1 MTLPADLLHSLQ
13 GISGFSRLDF
23 EQVHLSGEQV
33 TSLRLNPAKTRG
45 EFPSTLTVNR
55 APIPWTSF
63 GYYLDQRPSFTFDPL
78 FHAGTYYVQEASSM
92 FLEQAVFQLTESG
105 KPLNVLDLCA
115 SPGGKSTHL
124 QSLLP
129 AGSLLVSNEVIR
141 SRAAV
146 LRDNIVKWG
155 AEQVLVTNNDPKDFE
170 ALEGFFDLMVVDAP
184 CSGSGLFR
192 RDPEAVVEW
201 SLNNVQLCSQRQ
213 QRILADCWPA
223 LKENGILVYSTCSY
237 SQEEDECIMDW
248 ITQELDAVNCPLMTN
263 KEWGVVETV
272 SSGGNRGYRFWP
284 DQVKGE
290 GFFLACF
297 RKRQPVNPGNNK
309 TRKNPERAT
318 RAEKEMVDR
327 WMNTEGKAL
336 IKYQQTVYAWPED
349 KLQEFSGV
357 LEKMRVV
364 YSGIK
369 AGELMRDKLV
379 PDHALA
385 MSSLVNDSVRRI
397 ELSPD
402 SAIRYLQRKEI
413 QLDAIQTG
421 WALVCHAGKVLGW
434 VNILPGRINNYYPKE
449 LRILRDI

>member
-1 MTLPADLLHSLQ
+1 
-13 GISGFSRLDF
+13 
-23 EQVHLSGEQV
+23 
-33 TSLRLNPAKTRG
+33 
-45 EFPSTLTVNR
+45 
-55 APIPWTSF
+55 
-63 GYYLDQRPSFTFDPL
+63 
-78 FHAGTYYVQEASSM
+78 
-92 FLEQAVFQLTESG
+92 
-105 KPLNVLDLCA
+105 
-115 SPGGKSTHL
+115 
-124 QSLLP
+124 
-129 AGSLLVSNEVIR
+129 
-141 SRAAV
+141 
-146 LRDNIVKWG
+146 
-155 AEQVLVTNNDPKDFE
+155 
-170 ALEGFFDLMVVDAP
+170 MVVDAP

-201 SLNNVQLCSQRQ
+201 RLNSVQLCSQRQ

>member
-1 MTLPADLLHSLQ
+1 
-13 GISGFSRLDF
+13 
-23 EQVHLSGEQV
+23 
-33 TSLRLNPAKTRG
+33 
-45 EFPSTLTVNR
+45 
-55 APIPWTSF
+55 
-63 GYYLDQRPSFTFDPL
+63 
-78 FHAGTYYVQEASSM
+78 
-92 FLEQAVFQLTESG
+92 
-105 KPLNVLDLCA
+105 
-115 SPGGKSTHL
+115 
-124 QSLLP
+124 
-129 AGSLLVSNEVIR
+129 
-141 SRAAV
+141 
-146 LRDNIVKWG
+146 
-155 AEQVLVTNNDPKDFE
+155 
-170 ALEGFFDLMVVDAP
+170 
-184 CSGSGLFR
+184 
-192 RDPEAVVEW
+192 
-201 SLNNVQLCSQRQ
+201 
-213 QRILADCWPA
+213 
-223 LKENGILVYSTCSY
+223 
-237 SQEEDECIMDW
+237 MDW